1 LTTSSLVGG
10 LIGQRCTPPV
20 VCSICN
26 VIMMPLRSGLPDHT
40 GRLKNEEARS
50 GPQPVL
56 PILGVCASPCLG
68 CRSVRGSTG
77 VSVHAGFGQPCGG
90 VAAACGQ
97 FCAVG
102 GFSSGGCGGAGPRR
116 RVSASLPV
124 GVCACSDKPWS
135 WRFAR
140 KGSLLGALHGSGVAA
155 KSLPRRAACSSFF
168 VWRARASCEVVSCLL
183 QRTLKDRS
191 MPSSYLTSFY
201 PRWRGFVGGCWEVV
215 WRVRLELGPIPG
227 ARAHA
232 PLTSTR

>member
-1 LTTSSLVGG
+1 MTTSSLVGG

-102 GFSSGGCGGAGPRR
+102 GFSSGAAGGQVPAEGSRPASRWVFVHALTNRGLGVSRARDRSWAHCMALGLRQSRSPGGLPALAFSSGVRARRVRWLAVCFNARSKIGPCPVPTSLPSIHGGAG
-116 RVSASLPV
+116 SWGGA
-124 GVCACSDKPWS
+124 GKWS
-135 WRFAR
+135 
-140 KGSLLGALHGSGVAA
+140 
-155 KSLPRRAACSSFF
+155 
-168 VWRARASCEVVSCLL
+168 
-183 QRTLKDRS
+183 
-191 MPSSYLTSFY
+191 
-201 PRWRGFVGGCWEVV
+201 GG
-215 WRVRLELGPIPG
+215 
-227 ARAHA
+227 
-232 PLTSTR
+232 